1 MNNSDRQI
9 DKTVGYSFSSSEE
22 CLTALHNI
30 RSSAMPYG
38 IKPVYARFGC
48 PTVWECEAALAML
61 HGSKWCVF
69 FPSGMSAIDGAFSSI
84 LKKEL
89 NPTCLFLN
97 QLYPG
102 TLSYAKNVLEE
113 QRGFII
119 DIKDASFINKEVN
132 IKNSIIFVE
141 SLSNPLL
148 EPFNFRLLNSIKREF
163 NNIIIIDNTIATSI
177 TCRPLNLGA
186 DLVVESIGKY
196 VSGHNTL
203 MAGAV
208 FGNNPETAIK
218 IRQYQKN
225 VGSISSPEV
234 ASLVM
239 EHLKTY
245 SLRFNKQCENAE
257 LLAFWLNKTKAFKK
271 IHHPSLTINNSDCRA
286 ACITVELDQ
295 TSKVK
300 TFSSLLNALAPKI
313 PLKTSLGSTST
324 SIMDVSSYIVK
335 FDAESQYARI
345 SMGIESIDEIISIF
359 SEAMNSIVEEN

>member
-1 MNNSDRQI
+1 MSNSERKI
-9 DKTVGYSFSSSEE
+9 DKTVGYSFSSFDE
-22 CLTALHNI
+22 CLAALHDI
-30 RSSAMPYG
+30 KSSAMPYG

-61 HGSKWCVF
+61 HGSKWCVL

-89 NPTCLFLN
+89 SPTCYFLN

-113 QRGFII
+113 QRGISI
-119 DIKDASFINKEVN
+119 NIKDNSFIKKKVN
-132 IKNSIIFVE
+132 IKNSIIFAE
-141 SLSNPLL
+141 SLTNPLL
-148 EPFNFRLLNSIKREF
+148 EPFNFTLLNNIEQRF
-163 NNIIIIDNTIATSI
+163 DNIIIIDNTVATSI
-177 TCRPLNLGA
+177 NCRPLNLGA

-208 FGNNPETAIK
+208 FGNNPEAAIR

-225 VGSISSPEV
+225 VGSISCPEI

-239 EHLKTY
+239 EHMKTF
-245 SLRFNKQCENAE
+245 SLRFNKQCENAK
-257 LLAFWLNKTKAFKK
+257 LLAYWLKKTKAFKK
-271 IHHPSLTINNSDCRA
+271 IYHPSLSNDSDCRA
-286 ACITVELDQ
+286 ACITAEINHM
-295 TSKVK
+295 SKVK
-300 TFSSLLNALAPKI
+300 TFSSLLNALAPEI
-313 PLKTSLGSTST
+313 PLKTSLGATST

-335 FDAESQYARI
+335 SDSASQFARI
-345 SMGIESIDEIISIF
+345 SIGIENIDEIISIF
-359 SEAMNSIVEEN
+359 SQSLNSIVERN